1 MGEDVVGAPVGLAG
15 TTAMAGGLALLL
27 VALLG
32 LLLRL
37 LLGGVTVGLGS
48 GGTVSLGAAALVV
61 VEDLAAGVGTLLV
74 LGVPGKR
81 VLAENALHGVAT
93 DVLAVKTAL
102 ADAGTIA
109 KLVILLNGASSS
121 SVVVSG
127 HRVG

>member
-1 MGEDVVGAPVGLAG
+1 MGEDVVAALVGLAS
-15 TTAMAGGLALLL
+15 TTAVRGRLALLL

-37 LLGGVTVGLGS
+37 LLGGVTVGLSS
-48 GGTVSLGAAALVV
+48 GIFVV